1 MITKTYKIIDDEGVG
16 VRIFKS
22 KWDAK
27 HFVESRPEMKI
38 VTLTRNIYKEMLNKY
53 GECLF

>member
-22 KWDAK
+22 KWDAE

-38 VTLTRNIYKEMLNKY
+38 VTLTRNIYEEMLNKY